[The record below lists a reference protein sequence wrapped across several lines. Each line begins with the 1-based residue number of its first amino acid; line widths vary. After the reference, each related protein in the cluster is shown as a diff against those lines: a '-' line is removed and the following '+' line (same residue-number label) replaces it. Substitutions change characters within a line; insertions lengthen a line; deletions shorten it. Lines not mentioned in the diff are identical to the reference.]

1 MSRIFFEDT
10 YIAVIPSY
18 KGTKKHKHSMLHV
31 FVGNGT
37 MRMEGTNPGRL
48 IILAQ
53 NVVHKGPEG
62 DIAFF
67 LFVDPTSN
75 FADILRKDYL
85 KEKDIFSSA
94 ESGMSFE
101 PDEKGIRSFIA
112 GKFGESCFVRRE
124 NIDDRISTLLEEIDN
139 YRYLASKVSDIANKL
154 NYSESY
160 ITHLFKSETGVSLK
174 SYLLLRRFEYVW
186 QKISAGEKMTS
197 AILEAG
203 FSSPSHFSDTCRKL
217 TGISASDVLR

>member
-31 FVGNGT
+31 FVGNDT

-48 IILAQ
+48 IILEQ

-85 KEKDIFSSA
+85 KGNDVFSSV
-94 ESGMSFE
+94 ESDMSFE

-139 YRYLASKVSDIANKL
+139 CMYLASKVSDIANKL